1 MVLEKLIELL
11 CEQLDIEADEVNE
24 NTDIVNDLGA
34 DSLDV
39 VDLVMT
45 LEDEFDIEIPDEDI
59 EKIQPSASWPIIW
72 RSTSTA
78 DPSRKGRKR
87 QRPPGMLP
95 LCFSCKK
102 AQIGS

>member
-45 LEDEFDIEIPDEDI
+45 LEDEFGIEVPDDAI
-59 EKIQPSASWPIIW
+59 ESLRTVGDVVNFVDSH
-72 RSTSTA
+72 
-78 DPSRKGRKR
+78 
-87 QRPPGMLP
+87 
-95 LCFSCKK
+95 
-102 AQIGS
+102 AQN